1 MCLLCGTKPFGFS
14 AASLTRRNFVA
25 AALGGLYASAKAIEP
40 AAAKTREAG
49 TAKADILIDNAKVI
63 TLDPKRPRAEAIAIV
78 GDRIVGIG
86 SRREMASFKGPAT
99 RVIDAGKR
107 TVIPGLNDSHTH
119 FIRGGLTYS
128 QELRWDGVPSLALA
142 LAMLKE
148 QALRTPAPHWVQVIG
163 GWTPGQFKEKRLP
176 TLDEINAATGDVPC
190 YVMHIYDRA
199 FLNKAAM
206 RVLGFTKDTA
216 NPFGG
221 VLERDPQGNP
231 TGMVVLTTS
240 IASLLAIF
248 ARIPKLPAEEQIAS
262 TRHFMRELNRL
273 GVTSVID
280 AGGGG
285 QNYPDNYQA
294 IAKLAADKALTIRVG
309 YCLFA
314 QQPGKELDNYR
325 QWVTQVKPGQG
336 DDFFRMMGAGEYMVW
351 AAHDPPNFN
360 KDVPVPPD
368 SAEQQLAEGIK
379 LVVSNGWP
387 FRLHANYDVTAQ
399 RIMRAI
405 ETAHR
410 DVPVDKVRWSIDHG
424 ETLTP
429 QTLERMAKLGGA
441 VAIQNRMSLD
451 GDGFVAKWGKK
462 AAEDAPP
469 IGLIRKMDLPIYC
482 GTDGNRAS
490 SHNPWVGIQWLVT
503 GKTIGGTRLNADRN
517 LVDRTEALR
526 MYSAGGAWATSEEAK
541 KGSLEVG
548 KWADLAVLSADYLGV
563 PDSRISDITAVLTM
577 VGGKVV
583 YGEGPYAGL
592 APAALTVAPDWLP
605 IGTYPSYRTADLADG
620 GLKLAAGLLSE
631 AMPTVTGQDG
641 SSWIYGCPCGLL

>member
-1 MCLLCGTKPFGFS
+1 MCNYCGSKPFGFTN
-14 AASLTRRNFVA
+14 ATLTRRNFVA
-25 AALGGLYASAKAIEP
+25 QSLALSGVYASAKLLGPVEAI
-40 AAAKTREAG
+40 AQSD
-49 TAKADILIDNAKVI
+49 KADVLIDNAKVI
-63 TLDPKRPRAEAIAIV
+63 TLDAKRTSAQAIAIA
-78 GDRIVGIG
+78 GDKIIGVG
-86 SRREMASFKGPAT
+86 SRADMRRFKTAST
-99 RVIDAGKR
+99 QVIDAGGR

-119 FIRGGLTYS
+119 FIRGGLTYV
-128 QELRWDGVPSLALA
+128 QELRWDGVPSLATA
-142 LAMLKE
+142 LRMLKQ
-148 QALRTPAPHWVQVIG
+148 QASRTPAPHWVQVIG
-163 GWTPGQFKEKRLP
+163 GWTPGQFAEKRLP

-206 RVLGFTKDTA
+206 RVLGFSKESP

-221 VLERDPQGNP
+221 LFERDGEGNP
-231 TGMVVLTTS
+231 TGLVVLTTS

-248 ARIPKLPAEEQIAS
+248 ARIPKLPPEEQVIS

-294 IAKLAADKALTIRVG
+294 IAKLAADKALTLRVG

-336 DDFFRMMGAGEYMVW
+336 DDYFRMMGAGEYMVW

-360 KDVPVPPD
+360 KDVASPPAT
-368 SAEQQLAEGIK
+368 AEEQLAEGIK

-399 RIMRAI
+399 RIMRAV
-405 ETAHR
+405 EAANR
-410 DVPVDKVRWSIDHG
+410 DVPVNKVRWSIDHG
-424 ETLTP
+424 EGLTAA
-429 QTLERMAKLGGA
+429 TLERMAKLGGA

-451 GDGFVAKWGKK
+451 GDGFVAKWGKE
-462 AAEDAPP
+462 AAADAPP
-469 IGLIRKMDLPIYC
+469 IGLIRKMGLPIYC

-490 SHNPWVGIQWLVT
+490 SHNPWVGLQWLVT

-526 MYSAGGAWATSEEAK
+526 MYSAGGAWATSEEGK
-541 KGSLEVG
+541 KGTLEAG
-548 KWADLAVLSADYLGV
+548 KWADLAVLSDDYMSV
-563 PDSRISDITAVLTM
+563 PKDKISQIASVLTM
-577 VGGKVV
+577 VGGRVV
-583 YGEGPYAGL
+583 YGADKYASL
-592 APAALTVAPDWLP
+592 APAALKVSPDWLP
-605 IGTYPSYRTADLADG
+605 VGTYPSYQKADLSDN
-620 GLKLAAGLLSE
+620 GLKLAAAKINA
-631 AMPTVTGQDG
+631 AMPTITGADG
-641 SSWIYGCPCGLL
+641 SAWTIGCPCGLL

>member
-1 MCLLCGTKPFGFS
+1 MCLLCGGKPFGFS
-14 AASLTRRNFVA
+14 TASLTRRDLVGGA
-25 AALGGLYASAKAIEP
+25 AALAGLYASTRALAP
-40 AAAKTREAG
+40 AAALA
-49 TAKADILIDNAKVI
+49 ADVKADFLIDNAKVI
-63 TLDPKRPRAEAIAIV
+63 TLDPKRPRAKAIAIA
-78 GDRIVGIG
+78 GDTIIGIG
-86 SRREMASFKGPAT
+86 SRKDMARFKGPAT
-99 RVIDAGKR
+99 KVIDADKR

-142 LAMLKE
+142 LTMLKA
-148 QALRTPAPHWVQVIG
+148 QAQRTPAPHWVQVIG

-176 TLDEINAATGDVPC
+176 TLEEINAATGDVPC

-221 VLERDPQGNP
+221 VLERDGQGNP

-248 ARIPKLPAEEQIAS
+248 ARIPKLPAEEQIVS

-294 IAKLAADKALTIRVG
+294 IAKLAADKALTLRVG

-379 LVVSNGWP
+379 LVVSHGWP

-399 RIMRAI
+399 RIMRAV
-405 ETAHR
+405 ETANR

-429 QTLERMAKLGGA
+429 ATLERMAKLGGA

-451 GDGFVAKWGKK
+451 GDGFVAKWGKT

-469 IGLIRKMDLPIYC
+469 IGLIRKMGLPIYG

-490 SHNPWVGIQWLVT
+490 SHNPWVGIEWLVT

-526 MYSAGGAWATSEEAK
+526 MYSAGGAWATSEEAR
-541 KGSLEVG
+541 KGTLEVG
-548 KWADLAVLSADYLGV
+548 KWADLAILSADYLGV
-563 PDSRISDITAVLTM
+563 PDNKISAINAVLTV
-577 VGGKVV
+577 VGGRIV
-583 YGEGPYAGL
+583 YGEGKYAAL
-592 APAALTVAPDWLP
+592 APAAIKVAPDWLP
-605 IGTYPSYRTADLADG
+605 IGAYPSYRTAALADG
-620 GLKLAAGLLSE
+620 GRMLAASLIGE

-641 SSWIYGCPCGLL
+641 SSWTYGCPCGLL